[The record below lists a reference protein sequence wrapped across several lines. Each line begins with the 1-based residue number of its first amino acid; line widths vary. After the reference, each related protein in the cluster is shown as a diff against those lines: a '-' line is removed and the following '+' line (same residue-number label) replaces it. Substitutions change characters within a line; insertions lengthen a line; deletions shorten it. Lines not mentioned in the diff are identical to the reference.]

1 MKRLILAVALVA
13 AAATAA
19 SASADPFDRSR
30 DLVIAERNDEAL
42 QVIDSGQFPVNQV
55 SSEGSTLLHYAASA
69 GNLPMVKELLARGA
83 DPTIKSKYGATA
95 FDYASGTMVKAE
107 LARAMSEW
115 KARAANPLGQHSSA
129 AVATK
134 GANGMCAAVR
144 AENINDGRSL
154 QMRPWLR
161 ARDDIWYSHPDELA
175 LLLEDCLDA
184 NQQDDYGRTLL
195 MIAAERDKVAEAKVL
210 LEHGAS
216 CKPANSD
223 GETALL
229 LAHSP
234 EMKAALA
241 NCPAGRRT
249 PVTATGKR
257 STECQQKYQADAAL
271 CSDTTCKLS
280 AQRKWGQCLKTGHY
294 W

>member
-1 MKRLILAVALVA
+1 
-13 AAATAA
+13 
-19 SASADPFDRSR
+19 
-30 DLVIAERNDEAL
+30 
-42 QVIDSGQFPVNQV
+42 
-55 SSEGSTLLHYAASA
+55 
-69 GNLPMVKELLARGA
+69 MVKALLARGA
-83 DPTIKSKYGATA
+83 DPTVKSKYGSTP

-107 LARAMSEW
+107 LARAMAGWQSHGGNEPAQ
-115 KARAANPLGQHSSA
+115 KESSGP
-129 AVATK
+129 VAK

-144 AENINDGRSL
+144 AEKINDGRSP

-175 LLLEDCLDA
+175 LLLEDCVDA

-195 MIAAERDKVAEAKVL
+195 MVAAERDKVAEAKVL
-210 LEHGAS
+210 LAHGAS
-216 CKPANSD
+216 CKLANSD

-241 NCPAGRRT
+241 NCPAGRKA
-249 PVTATGKR
+249 PVNVAGDR
-257 STECQQKYQADAAL
+257 SKECQQKYQADAAL
-271 CSDTTCKLS
+271 CSDTTCKLT
-280 AQRKWGQCLKTGHY
+280 AQRKWGQCRKTGND